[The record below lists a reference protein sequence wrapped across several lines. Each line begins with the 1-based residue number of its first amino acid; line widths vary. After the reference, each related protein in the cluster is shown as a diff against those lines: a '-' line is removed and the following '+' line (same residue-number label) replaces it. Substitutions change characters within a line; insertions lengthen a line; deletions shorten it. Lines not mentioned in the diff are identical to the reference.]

1 MTYENL
7 RLRIIT
13 LVVLI
18 VGSVFVLIP
27 TFASTLPQFWQ
38 DYLPVRR
45 VNLGLDL
52 QGGTHMILNV
62 GVNEAIEN
70 ALDRNAEYV
79 ERAIDEEDGLS
90 AKVGRSEGVIRVTT
104 SAEQGDS
111 LLNVLEERFPNLEVD
126 RSERDGSVVFELAFT
141 PIERD
146 ALRDLTVDQ
155 ALETIRN
162 RIDYLGVTEPTIQR
176 EGREGILIQL
186 PGIQDPERAK
196 DLIGRTAVL
205 ELKLLPDDAQDPER
219 YLSGEANLPD
229 DWEIL
234 EGVDVKVNPTTR
246 LLERTPLKYV
256 VESKTLLT
264 GDTII
269 NAQPRPGQTAL
280 DPPFVEFELNAQGAE
295 IFEEVTAA
303 NVNRRMAIVLDDTVY
318 SAPVIRDRIPG
329 GRAVIQGDFELQ
341 EARDLA
347 IVLRAGAL
355 PAPVF
360 IAEERTVGPSLGQDS
375 IDAGVLSFIV
385 GGVLVIVFMIFYY
398 RWAGLLADLAVVLN
412 VVLLLSA
419 LALFQATLTLPGIAG
434 IVLTVGMAVDANVL
448 INERI
453 REELR
458 VGKTARAAI
467 EAGYE
472 RALPAILDSNITTF
486 LAGIILFQFGSGP
499 VKGFAVTLCVG
510 IISTVFTAVV
520 GTRTVYDYLLSTR
533 RVQTVS
539 I

>member
-1 MTYENL
+1 MNYQNL

-13 LVVLI
+13 LLVLTI
-18 VGSVFVLIP
+18 GSVFVLVP
-27 TFASTLPQFWQ
+27 TFASSLPQFWQ
-38 DYLPVRR
+38 DYLPTRR

-52 QGGTHMILNV
+52 QGGTHMVLAV
-62 GVNEAIEN
+62 GVSEALEN

-79 ERAIDEEDGLS
+79 EKALEES
-90 AKVGRSEGVIRVTT
+90 VPAAKVSRTEGQIKIT
-104 SAEQGDS
+104 APIADGDTAAAAI
-111 LLNVLEERFPNLEVD
+111 EERFPNLEMN
-126 RSERDGSVVFELAFT
+126 RSEDGGSAVFELSFT
-141 PIERD
+141 PMERD

-162 RIDYLGVTEPTIQR
+162 RIDYLGVTEPIIQR

-186 PGIQDPERAK
+186 PGIQEPERAK
-196 DLIGRTAVL
+196 ELIGRTAVL
-205 ELKLLPDDAQDPER
+205 ELKLLPENAEAPER
-219 YLSGEANLPD
+219 YLSGEATLPD
-229 DWEIL
+229 EWEIL
-234 EGVDVKVNPTTR
+234 EGVDVRVNQTTR
-246 LLERTPLKYV
+246 LLERTPIQYV
-256 VESKTLLT
+256 VESKTMLT

-280 DPPFVEFELNAQGAE
+280 DPPYVEFELNSEGAAR
-295 IFEEVTAA
+295 FEELTGA
-303 NVNRRMAIVLDDTVY
+303 NVNRRMAIVLDNTVY

-329 GRAVIQGDFELQ
+329 GRAIIQGDFELQ

-355 PAPVF
+355 PAPVT

-375 IDAGVLSFIV
+375 IDAGVLSFAV
-385 GGVLVIVFMIFYY
+385 GGVLVLIFMLFYY
-398 RWAGLLADLAVVLN
+398 RAAGLLADCAVVLN
-412 VVLLLSA
+412 VVLLLA
-419 LALFQATLTLPGIAG
+419 TLALFQATLTLPGIAG

-458 VGKTARAAI
+458 LGKTPRAAI

-499 VKGFAVTLCVG
+499 VKGFAVTLCIG
-510 IISTVFTAVV
+510 IISTVFTAFI

>member
-1 MTYENL
+1 VNYQNL
-7 RLRIIT
+7 RLRMIT
-13 LVVLI
+13 LAVLI
-18 VGSVFVLIP
+18 VGSVFVLVP
-27 TFASTLPQFWQ
+27 TFVSSLPQFWQ
-38 DYLPVRR
+38 DYLPTRR
-45 VNLGLDL
+45 VSLGLDL
-52 QGGTHMILNV
+52 QGGTHIVLNV
-62 GVNEAIEN
+62 GVADALEN
-70 ALDRNAEYV
+70 TLDRNAEYV
-79 ERAIDEEDGLS
+79 RRALEEGATS
-90 AKVGRSEGVIRVTT
+90 AEVSRSPGVIRVTVA
-104 SAEQGDS
+104 SADADTAVATLQES
-111 LLNVLEERFPNLEVD
+111 FPNLAVE
-126 RSERDGSVVFELAFT
+126 RSEDGDKAVFDLSFTLA
-141 PIERD
+141 EKD
-146 ALRDLTVDQ
+146 ALSDLTVDQ

-162 RIDYLGVTEPTIQR
+162 RIDYLGVTEPVIQR
-176 EGREGILIQL
+176 EGSDGILIQL

-196 DLIGRTAVL
+196 ELIGRTAIL
-205 ELKLLPDDAQDPER
+205 ELKLLPDNAEAPER
-219 YLSGEANLPD
+219 YLSGEAQLPD

-234 EGVDVKVNPTTR
+234 EGVEVQVNPNTR
-246 LLERTPLKYV
+246 LLERSPMKYV
-256 VESKTLLT
+256 VESKTLMT
-264 GDTII
+264 GDTIV

-280 DPPFVEFELNAQGAE
+280 DSPFVEFDLNAQGATL
-295 IFEEVTAA
+295 FEDLTAA
-303 NVNRRMAIVLDDTVY
+303 NVNRRMAIVLDNTVY
-318 SAPVIRDRIPG
+318 SAPVIRDRIGG
-329 GRAVIQGDFELQ
+329 GRAVIQGDFQLQ

-375 IDAGVLSFIV
+375 IDSGVLSFVV
-385 GGVLVIVFMIFYY
+385 GGILVVLFMILYY

-412 VVLLLSA
+412 VVLLLAA

-434 IVLTVGMAVDANVL
+434 IVLTIGMAVDANVL

-458 VGKTARAAI
+458 LGKTARAAI

-472 RALPAILDSNITTF
+472 RALPAILDSNVTTF

-533 RVQTVS
+533 RVQTLS